1 MTNPGID
8 DRDRDRDRWLL
19 TLVFPAA
26 LEEGIVGVLRAHP
39 DAVPD
44 FTLLRC
50 EGHGPDV
57 TLRENAERV
66 GGWSARSMIQLV
78 IGFEA
83 SSVLL
88 GALAAAV
95 RSSEVRYWR
104 TRLAEA
110 GRLQD
115 FARPGDDRPHGR

>member
-1 MTNPGID
+1 MTNRGID
-8 DRDRDRDRWLL
+8 HRDRWLL
-19 TLVFPAA
+19 TLLFPAT
-26 LEEGIVGVLRAHP
+26 LEESIVGVMRAHA

-50 EGHGPDV
+50 EGHGPGV

-78 IGFEA
+78 LGFEA

-88 GALAAAV
+88 GDLAAAV
-95 RSSEVRYWR
+95 RSTEVRYWR
-104 TRLAEA
+104 TPLAEA

-115 FARPGDDRPHGR
+115 FARPGDDRPHDR